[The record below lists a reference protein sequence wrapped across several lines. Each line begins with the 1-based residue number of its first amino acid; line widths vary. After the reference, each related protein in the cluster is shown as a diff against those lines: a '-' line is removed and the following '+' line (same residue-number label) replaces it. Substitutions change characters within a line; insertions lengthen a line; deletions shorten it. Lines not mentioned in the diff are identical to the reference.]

1 MPGWTGQEAGSGQC
15 LQSRGRHRSLVAVLR
30 DQAPDGLLVD
40 AVHNHATGAKL
51 ELDLPGRAPQQS
63 R

>member
-1 MPGWTGQEAGSGQC
+1 
-15 LQSRGRHRSLVAVLR
+15 V
-30 DQAPDGLLVD
+30 VD